1 MLAFLIA
8 RAKEKVYILQYVED
22 KAVTMKTYFMYV
34 WKKNGP
40 KQLLQKQDFL
50 FWNGKIVK
58 RKKYK
63 HMLYCDGGTE
73 WGLGGGG
80 GLGKKFFMGKEK

>member
-34 WKKNGP
+34 
-40 KQLLQKQDFL
+40 
-50 FWNGKIVK
+50 
-58 RKKYK
+58 
-63 HMLYCDGGTE
+63 
-73 WGLGGGG
+73 
-80 GLGKKFFMGKEK
+80 